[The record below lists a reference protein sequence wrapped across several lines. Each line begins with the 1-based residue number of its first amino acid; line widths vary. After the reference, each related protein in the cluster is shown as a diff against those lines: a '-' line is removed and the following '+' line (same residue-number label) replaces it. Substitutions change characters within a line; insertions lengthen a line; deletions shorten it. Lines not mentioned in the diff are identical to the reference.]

1 MGGLGPE
8 RRSALLG
15 VKLASLVRGH
25 FELGPPPEAAASG
38 FSGGAGMVTPDGR
51 AWVLVD
57 DEPAR
62 ALGIA
67 LAWADRRPGT
77 TELHVLVEHH
87 GGALAR
93 RASQFA
99 VPPTVWSVR
108 GRTLRRA
115 VPEPVA
121 AAAVPDDRALALV
134 GVLEAAGAT
143 VVIEHGRVTGEVL
156 GLEIAQVQVDPLRD
170 GDGARIEV
178 GVGRHDREAFAMLH
192 GDLPADAA
200 LARVVATVRAQ
211 RRAAGVDHPLLRL
224 AAERWLRDRV
234 VAEPALVGATAL
246 RRMAG
251 TVPRRSVKDAMPAF
265 AAGIDTRGAP
275 VVVGCSVGID
285 LDLVPAAADARLAHD
300 LRATLVL
307 VMAERDAHPVTRAL
321 AAALAR
327 PARIVTVAGDWR
339 ENLSVP

>member
-15 VKLASLVRGH
+15 LKLGALVREH
-25 FELGPPPEAAASG
+25 FSLGPAAGAATG
-38 FSGGAGMVTPDGR
+38 FSGGAGMVASGGR

-62 ALGIA
+62 GLGIA
-67 LAWADRRPGT
+67 LAWADRRPGIT
-77 TELHVLVEHH
+77 DLHVLVEHH
-87 GGALAR
+87 AGALAR

-99 VPPTVWSVR
+99 VPPTVWSVS
-108 GRTLRRA
+108 GRTLRRD
-115 VPEPVA
+115 VPEPTE
-121 AAAVPDDRALALV
+121 AAAVPDERALALA

-156 GLEIAQVQVDPLRD
+156 GLEIAQVHVDA
-170 GDGARIEV
+170 DGARIEV
-178 GVGRHDREAFAMLH
+178 GVGRHDREAFAMIH
-192 GDLPADAA
+192 GDRPAEAA

-211 RRAAGVDHPLLRL
+211 RRAGGVDHPLLRL

-234 VAEPALVGATAL
+234 VAEPTLVGAAAL
-246 RRMAG
+246 RRLAG

-265 AAGIDTRGAP
+265 ASGTDAGGAP

-285 LDLVPAAADARLAHD
+285 LDLVPAAADARLVHD
-300 LRATLVL
+300 PDARLVL
-307 VMAERDAHPVTRAL
+307 VMAQRDAHPVTRAL
-321 AAALAR
+321 AAALTR
-327 PARIVTVAGDWR
+327 PAAIVTVAGDWR
-339 ENLSVP
+339 ERLSVP